1 MYYKIIEHEYPEI
14 YKEIKIISKLR
25 YKRLIKEEKIF
36 DNDLY
41 YTNEDY
47 KNSHRFTSINNNSS
61 ILSKS
66 LTNSNLSNK
75 SNKTKINNL
84 EILNNNIKK
93 DPNKNI
99 SNNYNANDNTSII
112 NNNYYNKYIFNI
124 NSNNIIKN
132 NSINHKKTAYEN
144 TNMTKSTNNCKSKNK
159 MLSNST
165 IYNKKNHKIKYI
177 ANKSNTTKK
186 TTSNVMSVTSNL
198 DNNNNCKRKNSVIKL
213 KKNIIPDIIFN
224 ENRRLSKMS
233 ETVKRI
239 ANDFMAYTSKNIVNT
254 ESKNIV
260 KNNESLKNQY
270 NSEKI
275 KSLKTK
281 NSDNNIIASKFNK
294 SIIKLDKLASS
305 NINTIKTLKFKSASI
320 YSKNSKSN
328 NRSSD
333 KDSDYYCKSEEK
345 AIKEKVLNNKKV
357 FKAIKKLNQKNNI
370 KKKQYETDISDIEIN
385 DNYYLKSK
393 KSSFVNNN
401 DNYNDKFVNILK
413 DEIYDITKE
422 QKNLLIEIKHM
433 MQKYNK
439 DYIN

>member
-75 SNKTKINNL
+75 SNKIKINNL

>member
-75 SNKTKINNL
+75 SNKIKINNL

-385 DNYYLKSK
+385 DNYYLKIK